1 MACIKVLK
9 RTIAR
14 TKRQIKKQEGK
25 LIYSK
30 ELKQKIDAKREL
42 ERLESKLIRVE
53 QSLIMEIAKQESK
66 DRL

>member
-30 ELKQKIDAKREL
+30 ELKQKIDAKHEL

-53 QSLIMEIAKQESK
+53 QSLIMEIAKQENK

>member
-30 ELKQKIDAKREL
+30 ELKQKIGAKHEL

-53 QSLIMEIAKQESK
+53 QSLIMEIAKQEDK